1 MTLSGAECGICLSC
15 ILNQNISFKRN
26 LFMYLIIVLLAA
38 ISFSFGGIFM
48 KLSQGL
54 SQLVPSLLIYLLFI
68 VGATLQAFAM
78 RNSELGTTYIVVL
91 GLEAILT
98 LLFGVLLFKENYT
111 FYKLLGVS
119 LIVAGVTFLRT

>member
-1 MTLSGAECGICLSC
+1 
-15 ILNQNISFKRN
+15 
-26 LFMYLIIVLLAA
+26 MYLIIVLLAA

-54 SQLVPSLLIYLLFI
+54 SQLVPSLLVYLLFI
-68 VGATLQAFAM
+68 VGATLQTFAM
-78 RNSELGTTYIVVL
+78 RNSDLGVTYIVVL
-91 GLEAILT
+91 GLEAVLT

-111 FYKLLGVS
+111 FYRLLGVS

>member
-1 MTLSGAECGICLSC
+1 
-15 ILNQNISFKRN
+15 
-26 LFMYLIIVLLAA
+26 
-38 ISFSFGGIFM
+38 M